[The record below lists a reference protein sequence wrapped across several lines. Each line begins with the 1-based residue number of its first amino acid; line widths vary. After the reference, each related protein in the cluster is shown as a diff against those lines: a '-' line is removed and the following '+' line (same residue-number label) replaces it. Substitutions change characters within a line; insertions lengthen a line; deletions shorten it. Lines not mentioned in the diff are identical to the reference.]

1 MGGSNKKRQ
10 VFVIGF
16 RNQRILLGK
25 NGLELTSYYF
35 MWKSYIVFFFVYY
48 LFLRSIILEWGWN
61 AYAETY
67 YTSANVRRSG
77 ATRLSKMKRTAFGC
91 VSA

>member
-1 MGGSNKKRQ
+1 MGGSNKKRE

-35 MWKSYIVFFFVYY
+35 MWKLYIVFFCI
-48 LFLRSIILEWGWN
+48 LFIFEINYIGVGVERLRGNLLHKRECQ
-61 AYAETY
+61 
-67 YTSANVRRSG
+67 
-77 ATRLSKMKRTAFGC
+77 SKGGPISTTVKP
-91 VSA
+91 S

>member
-1 MGGSNKKRQ
+1 MCVFVCLFACTEVYIKEMRKIERVDFFVGKIGGSNKKRQ

-35 MWKSYIVFFFVYY
+35 MWESYIVFFLY
-48 LFLRSIILEWGWN
+48 II
-61 AYAETY
+61 Y
-67 YTSANVRRSG
+67 
-77 ATRLSKMKRTAFGC
+77 F
-91 VSA
+91 